1 MKMKK
6 QIIQRLHKNF
16 EEFAQKQ
23 GKLTYWYARDL
34 QELLEYT
41 KWENFEKTII
51 RAMQS
56 CKTSSEIKE
65 NHFLELRKMVQIGSS
80 SGREIKDYMLTRYAC
95 YLIAQNGDPQKDSI
109 AFAQSYFAIQ
119 TRKQELL
126 EERIHLVERIQARAK
141 LSETEKQLS
150 DTLYEHGIDDKG
162 FAIVR
167 SSGDEALFGG
177 HNTEAMKR
185 KLKVPKNK
193 PLADFLP
200 TVTLKAKEFAA
211 AITDFNVRKEDLEG
225 LKPITTEHVKN
236 NRDVRA
242 VLEKSDIKPEDLPS
256 EEDIKKLQ
264 RQVQAQNKKL
274 LKGEGSFREDFT

>member
-56 CKTSSEIKE
+56 CKTSSEIEE

-109 AFAQSYFAIQ
+109 A
-119 TRKQELL
+119 L
-126 EERIHLVERIQARAK
+126 
-141 LSETEKQLS
+141 
-150 DTLYEHGIDDKG
+150 
-162 FAIVR
+162 
-167 SSGDEALFGG
+167 GDL
-177 HNTEAMKR
+177 N
-185 KLKVPKNK
+185 
-193 PLADFLP
+193 
-200 TVTLKAKEFAA
+200 
-211 AITDFNVRKEDLEG
+211 
-225 LKPITTEHVKN
+225 
-236 NRDVRA
+236 
-242 VLEKSDIKPEDLPS
+242 
-256 EEDIKKLQ
+256 
-264 RQVQAQNKKL
+264 
-274 LKGEGSFREDFT
+274 